1 MEEYVGLKW
10 HEYITGKA
18 STDHK
23 NATVR
28 LQDQGFEI
36 GVLFRALG
44 GEAGLRIDAATP
56 RDYYMRRSFLQKIAG
71 THEQVELAWRDQ
83 EALHLPEELSLFP
96 TATLNKY
103 LYLWLVALAAQQA
116 DGFNNWFVD
125 NQALT
130 LKVLATYPGMASIY
144 KQLVDA
150 FIIIRPTID
159 SLTPAAGEQEC
170 AIRQA
175 LLDPGSIDV
184 FPSAE
189 FAPCPVYLW
198 LYPGNMSVCEAGEQ
212 SVGDADEHSK
222 GASNKKKGKRKKAER
237 VENYEKNTGL
247 MVFRL
252 ENLFSFSEFVPV
264 DRAGDD
270 TDEEDAE
277 SVADDLDVI
286 SVSKNRQAASSSI
299 KFDLDL
305 PSSEH
310 DDLRLGDGILLP
322 EWDYRKQGYQQDF
335 CCLQPMINEL
345 DKTEVELLGLGEES
359 TAPTYGM
366 LPAHLVADAAKL
378 RRQFSGLK
386 PVRQWLNRQQ
396 DGDELD
402 LDSWMHFMADTKAG
416 IGGSSVSGGE
426 QGFYRSFNNQTR
438 DLSCL
443 ILADLSLS
451 TDAYIN
457 NKQRVIDVVQD
468 SLQLLCEALAAT
480 GDRFSVYGFS
490 SLKREHVRFNMIKN
504 FNERYSANIRGR
516 IQNLKPG
523 YYTRMGAAIRQSI
536 KILSAEKS
544 QQRVL
549 MIITD
554 GKPNDLDLYEGRYGV
569 EDTRMAIIEARQAGL
584 QPFCVTIDEE
594 ADEYL
599 PHLFG
604 KNGFVV
610 IKDPAQLP
618 KELPRLYVN
627 LTR

>member
-1 MEEYVGLKW
+1 VEEYVGLKW

-18 STDHK
+18 STDYK
-23 NATVR
+23 DAKVR

-44 GEAGLRIDAATP
+44 GEAGLRIDAAMP
-56 RDYYMRRSFLQKIAG
+56 RDYYMRRSLLQKIAG

-83 EALHLPEELSLFP
+83 ESLRLPEELSLFP

-103 LYLWLVALAAQQA
+103 LYLWLAALAAQQA
-116 DGFNNWFVD
+116 EGFTNWFVD

-130 LKVLATYPGMASIY
+130 LRVLENYPGMKSIY
-144 KQLVDA
+144 QQLVDA
-150 FIIIRPTID
+150 FMAIRPQV
-159 SLTPAAGEQEC
+159 SELSAGAAEQEI

-175 LLDPGSIDV
+175 LLEPGSITE
-184 FPSAE
+184 FPAANFS
-189 FAPCPVYLW
+189 PSPVYLW
-198 LYPGNMSVCEAGEQ
+198 LYPGNMSVCSGDEQ
-212 SVGDADEHSK
+212 AVEDADEHSK
-222 GASNKKKGKRKKAER
+222 GASNKKKAKRKKAER

-277 SVADDLDVI
+277 SVAEDLDVI

-305 PSSEH
+305 PSNEH
-310 DDLRLGDGILLP
+310 DDLKLGEGILLP
-322 EWDYRKQGYQQDF
+322 EWDYRKQGYHQDF
-335 CCLQPMINEL
+335 CCLQPMINQL
-345 DKTEVELLGLGEES
+345 DNHQES
-359 TAPTYGM
+359 AS

-396 DGDELD
+396 DGDEIDIDRWL
-402 LDSWMHFMADTKAG
+402 HFMADKKAG
-416 IGGSSVSGGE
+416 ASNGE
-426 QGFYRSFNNQTR
+426 QAFYRSFNNQVR

-480 GDRFSVYGFS
+480 GDRFSIYGFS

-504 FNERYSANIRGR
+504 FNERYSDNIRGR

-544 QQRVL
+544 HQRVL
-549 MIITD
+549 LIITD

-569 EDTRMAIIEARQAGL
+569 EDTRMAIIEAKQAGL

>member
-23 NATVR
+23 DATVR
-28 LQDQGFEI
+28 LQDQGYEI

-44 GEAGLRIDAATP
+44 GEAGLRIDAAMP
-56 RDYYMRRSFLQKIAG
+56 RDYYMRRSILQKIAG
-71 THEQVELAWRDQ
+71 THEQVELAWRDD
-83 EALHLPEELSLFP
+83 ESLRLPEELSLFSEKK
-96 TATLNKY
+96 LNKY
-103 LYLWLVALAAQQA
+103 LYLWLAALASQQA
-116 DGFNNWFVD
+116 DGFSHWFVD
-125 NQALT
+125 NQTLT
-130 LKVLATYPGMASIY
+130 LKVLDKFPGMKLIY
-144 KQLVDA
+144 QQLVDA
-150 FIIIRPTID
+150 FIAIRPGMNE
-159 SLTPAAGEQEC
+159 LTPVAAEQEK

-175 LLDPGSIDV
+175 LLEPGSISE

-198 LYPGNMSVCEAGEQ
+198 LYPGNMGTCEAGEQ
-212 SVGDADEHSK
+212 SVGDADDHSK
-222 GASNKKKGKRKKAER
+222 GGSNKKKGKRKKAER
-237 VENYEKNTGL
+237 VEDYEKNTGL

-277 SVADDLDVI
+277 SVAEDLDVI

-305 PSSEH
+305 PSNDH
-310 DDLRLGDGILLP
+310 DDLHLGDGILLP
-322 EWDYRKQGYQQDF
+322 EWDYRSQKYLQDF
-335 CCLQPMINEL
+335 CCLQPMINGL
-345 DKTEVELLGLGEES
+345 DRGESEDE
-359 TAPTYGM
+359 TQDYGV
-366 LPAHLVADAAKL
+366 LPPHLVADAAKL

-402 LDSWMHFMADTKAG
+402 LDSWMHYLADKDAG
-416 IGGSSVSGGE
+416 VSSGE
-426 QGFYRSFNNQTR
+426 QGFYRSFNNQAR

-457 NKQRVIDVVQD
+457 NHQRVIDVVQD
-468 SLQLLCEALAAT
+468 SLQLLSEALAST
-480 GDRFSVYGFS
+480 GDRFSIYGFS
-490 SLKREHVRFNMIKN
+490 SLKREHVRFNVIKN
-504 FNERYSANIRGR
+504 FNERYSPNIRGR

-544 QQRVL
+544 HQRVL

-569 EDTRMAIIEARQAGL
+569 EDTRMAIIEAKQAGL

>member
-1 MEEYVGLKW
+1 
-10 HEYITGKA
+10 
-18 STDHK
+18 
-23 NATVR
+23 
-28 LQDQGFEI
+28 
-36 GVLFRALG
+36 
-44 GEAGLRIDAATP
+44 
-56 RDYYMRRSFLQKIAG
+56 
-71 THEQVELAWRDQ
+71 
-83 EALHLPEELSLFP
+83 
-96 TATLNKY
+96 
-103 LYLWLVALAAQQA
+103 
-116 DGFNNWFVD
+116 
-125 NQALT
+125 
-130 LKVLATYPGMASIY
+130 
-144 KQLVDA
+144 
-150 FIIIRPTID
+150 
-159 SLTPAAGEQEC
+159 
-170 AIRQA
+170 
-175 LLDPGSIDV
+175 
-184 FPSAE
+184 
-189 FAPCPVYLW
+189 
-198 LYPGNMSVCEAGEQ
+198 
-212 SVGDADEHSK
+212 
-222 GASNKKKGKRKKAER
+222 
-237 VENYEKNTGL
+237 

-305 PSSEH
+305 PSNEH
-310 DDLRLGDGILLP
+310 DDLKLGEGILLP
-322 EWDYRKQGYQQDF
+322 EWDYRKQAYHQNF
-335 CCLQPMINEL
+335 CCLQPMINQL
-345 DKTEVELLGLGEES
+345 DDHQES
-359 TAPTYGM
+359 AS

-402 LDSWMHFMADTKAG
+402 LDSWMHYLADKDAG
-416 IGGSSVSGGE
+416 VSSGE
-426 QGFYRSFNNQTR
+426 QGFYRSFNNQAR

-468 SLQLLCEALAAT
+468 SLQLLCEALAST
-480 GDRFSVYGFS
+480 GDRFSIYGFS
-490 SLKREHVRFNMIKN
+490 SLKRERVRFNMIKN
-504 FNERYSANIRGR
+504 FNERYSENIRGR

-544 QQRVL
+544 HQRVL

-569 EDTRMAIIEARQAGL
+569 EDTRMAIIEAKQAGL

-627 LTR
+627 LTK

>member
-23 NATVR
+23 DATVR

-56 RDYYMRRSFLQKIAG
+56 RDYYMRRTLLQKIAG

-83 EALHLPEELSLFP
+83 EALRLPEELSLFSS
-96 TATLNKY
+96 AQLNKY
-103 LYLWLVALAAQQA
+103 LYLWLAALAAQQA
-116 DGFNNWFVD
+116 QGFNNWFVD
-125 NQALT
+125 NQSLT
-130 LKVLATYPGMASIY
+130 LKVIATYPGMKLIY
-144 KQLVDA
+144 QQLVEA
-150 FIIIRPTID
+150 FIAIRPEITEL
-159 SLTPAAGEQEC
+159 SEEAAQQEA

-175 LLDPGSIDV
+175 LLKPGSISE

-189 FAPCPVYLW
+189 FAPSPVYLW
-198 LYPGNMSVCEAGEQ
+198 LYPGNMSECSANEQ
-212 SVGDADEHSK
+212 AVEDADEHSK

-305 PSSEH
+305 PSNEH
-310 DDLRLGDGILLP
+310 DDLKLGEGILLP
-322 EWDYRKQGYQQDF
+322 EWDYRKQSYLQDF
-335 CCLQPMINEL
+335 CCLQPMINQL
-345 DKTEVELLGLGEES
+345 DSQDEPQS
-359 TAPTYGM
+359 SNP

-386 PVRQWLNRQQ
+386 PVRQWSNRQQ

-402 LDSWMHFMADTKAG
+402 LDSWMHFMADRNAG
-416 IGGSSVSGGE
+416 ATNSE
-426 QGFYRSFNNQTR
+426 QGFYRAFNNQVR

-443 ILADLSLS
+443 ILADISLS

-457 NKQRVIDVVQD
+457 NTQRVIDVVQD

-480 GDRFSVYGFS
+480 GDRFSIYGFS
-490 SLKREHVRFNMIKN
+490 SLKREHIRFNMIKN
-504 FNERYSANIRGR
+504 FNERYSDSTRGR

-544 QQRVL
+544 HQRVL

-569 EDTRMAIIEARQAGL
+569 EDTRMAIIEAKQAGL

-604 KNGFVV
+604 KNGFMV
-610 IKDPAQLP
+610 IKYPAQLP

>member
-23 NATVR
+23 DATVR

-56 RDYYMRRSFLQKIAG
+56 RDYYMRRTLLQKIAG

-83 EALHLPEELSLFP
+83 EALRLPEELSLFSS
-96 TATLNKY
+96 AQLNKY
-103 LYLWLVALAAQQA
+103 LYLWLAALAAQQVQ
-116 DGFNNWFVD
+116 GFNNWFVD
-125 NQALT
+125 NQSLT
-130 LKVLATYPGMASIY
+130 LKVVATYPGMKLIY
-144 KQLVDA
+144 QQLVEA
-150 FIIIRPTID
+150 FIAIRPEITEL
-159 SLTPAAGEQEC
+159 SEEAAQQEA

-175 LLDPGSIDV
+175 LLKPGSISE

-189 FAPCPVYLW
+189 FAPSPVYLW
-198 LYPGNMSVCEAGEQ
+198 LYPGNMSECSANEQ
-212 SVGDADEHSK
+212 AVEDADEHSK

-305 PSSEH
+305 PSNEH
-310 DDLRLGDGILLP
+310 DDLKLGEGILLP
-322 EWDYRKQGYQQDF
+322 EWDYRKQSYLQDF
-335 CCLQPMINEL
+335 CCLQPMINQL
-345 DKTEVELLGLGEES
+345 DGQDES
-359 TAPTYGM
+359 QPSNP

-386 PVRQWLNRQQ
+386 PVRQWSNRQQ

-402 LDSWMHFMADTKAG
+402 LDSWMHFMADRNAG
-416 IGGSSVSGGE
+416 ATNSE
-426 QGFYRSFNNQTR
+426 QGVYRSFNNQVR

-480 GDRFSVYGFS
+480 GDRFSIYGFS

-504 FNERYSANIRGR
+504 FNERYSENIRGR

-544 QQRVL
+544 HQRVL

-569 EDTRMAIIEARQAGL
+569 EDTRMAIIEAKQAGL

>member
-1 MEEYVGLKW
+1 VEEYVGLKW

-23 NATVR
+23 DATVR
-28 LQDQGFEI
+28 LQDQGYEI

-44 GEAGLRIDAATP
+44 GEAGLRIDAAMP
-56 RDYYMRRSFLQKIAG
+56 RDYYMRRSLLQKIAG

-83 EALHLPEELSLFP
+83 ESLRLPEELSLFSEKK
-96 TATLNKY
+96 LNKY
-103 LYLWLVALAAQQA
+103 LYLWLAALASQQA
-116 DGFNNWFVD
+116 EGFSHWFVD

-130 LKVLATYPGMASIY
+130 LKVLKKYPGMKHIY
-144 KQLVDA
+144 QQLVNA
-150 FIIIRPTID
+150 FIAIRPAMNE
-159 SLTPAAGEQEC
+159 LTPVAAEQEK

-175 LLDPGSIDV
+175 LLEPGSISD

-198 LYPGNMSVCEAGEQ
+198 LYPGNMSTCEAGEQ
-212 SVGDADEHSK
+212 SVGDADDHSK
-222 GASNKKKGKRKKAER
+222 GGSNKKKGKRKKAER

-277 SVADDLDVI
+277 SVAEDLDVI

-305 PSSEH
+305 PSNDH
-310 DDLRLGDGILLP
+310 DDLHLGEGILLP
-322 EWDYRKQGYQQDF
+322 EWDYRKQKYHEDF

-345 DKTEVELLGLGEES
+345 DRSDSDVDSLGEGSEQK
-359 TAPTYGM
+359 YGV
-366 LPAHLVADAAKL
+366 LPPHLVADAAKL

-402 LDSWMHFMADTKAG
+402 LDSWMHYLADRDAG
-416 IGGSSVSGGE
+416 VSSGE
-426 QGFYRSFNNQTR
+426 QGFYRSFNNQAR

-457 NKQRVIDVVQD
+457 NHQRVIDVVQD
-468 SLQLLCEALAAT
+468 SLQLLSEALAST

-490 SLKREHVRFNMIKN
+490 SLKREHVRFNVIKN

-536 KILSAEKS
+536 KVLSAEKS
-544 QQRVL
+544 HQRVL

-569 EDTRMAIIEARQAGL
+569 EDTRMAIIEAKQAGL

-627 LTR
+627 LTQ

>member
-1 MEEYVGLKW
+1 MTVEEYVGLKW

-23 NATVR
+23 DATVR
-28 LQDQGFEI
+28 LQDQGYEI
-36 GVLFRALG
+36 GVLYRALG
-44 GEAGLRIDAATP
+44 GEAGLRIDAAMP
-56 RDYYMRRSFLQKIAG
+56 RDYYMRRSLLQKIAG
-71 THEQVELAWRDQ
+71 THEQVELAWRDD
-83 EALHLPEELSLFP
+83 ESLRLPEELSLFS
-96 TATLNKY
+96 TKKLNKY
-103 LYLWLVALAAQQA
+103 LYLWLAALASQQA
-116 DGFNNWFVD
+116 EGFNHWFVD

-130 LKVLATYPGMASIY
+130 LKVLDKYPGMKLIY
-144 KQLVDA
+144 QQLVDA
-150 FIIIRPTID
+150 FIEIRPAMNE
-159 SLTPAAGEQEC
+159 LTPIAAEQEK

-175 LLDPGSIDV
+175 LLKPGSISE
-184 FPSAE
+184 FPSAD

-198 LYPGNMSVCEAGEQ
+198 LYPGNMSTCDAGEQ
-212 SVGDADEHSK
+212 SVGDADDHSK
-222 GASNKKKGKRKKAER
+222 GGSNKKKGKRKKAER
-237 VENYEKNTGL
+237 VEDYEKNTGL

-277 SVADDLDVI
+277 SVAEDLDVI

-305 PSSEH
+305 PSNDH
-310 DDLRLGDGILLP
+310 DDLHLGEGILLP
-322 EWDYRKQGYQQDF
+322 EWDYRKQKYHQDF

-345 DKTEVELLGLGEES
+345 DRTDSNVDDSEE
-359 TAPTYGM
+359 GREQKHGV
-366 LPAHLVADAAKL
+366 LPPHLVADAAKL

-402 LDSWMHFMADTKAG
+402 LDSWMHYLADRDAG
-416 IGGSSVSGGE
+416 VSSGE
-426 QGFYRSFNNQTR
+426 QGFYRSFNNQAR

-457 NKQRVIDVVQD
+457 NHQRVIDVVQD
-468 SLQLLCEALAAT
+468 SLQLLCEALAST

-544 QQRVL
+544 HQRVL

-569 EDTRMAIIEARQAGL
+569 EDTRMAIIEAKQAGL

>member
-23 NATVR
+23 DATVR

-56 RDYYMRRSFLQKIAG
+56 RDYYMRRTLLQKIAG

-83 EALHLPEELSLFP
+83 EALRLPEELSLFSS
-96 TATLNKY
+96 AQLNKY
-103 LYLWLVALAAQQA
+103 LYLWLAALAAQQA
-116 DGFNNWFVD
+116 QGFNNWFVD
-125 NQALT
+125 NQSLT
-130 LKVLATYPGMASIY
+130 LKVIATYPGMKLIY
-144 KQLVDA
+144 QQLVEA
-150 FIIIRPTID
+150 FIAIRPEITEL
-159 SLTPAAGEQEC
+159 SEEAAQQEA

-175 LLDPGSIDV
+175 LLKPGSISE

-189 FAPCPVYLW
+189 FAPSPVYLW
-198 LYPGNMSVCEAGEQ
+198 LYPGNMSECSANEQ
-212 SVGDADEHSK
+212 AVEDADEHSK

-305 PSSEH
+305 PSNEH
-310 DDLRLGDGILLP
+310 DDLKLGEGILLP
-322 EWDYRKQGYQQDF
+322 EWDYRKQSYLQDF
-335 CCLQPMINEL
+335 CCLQPMINQL
-345 DKTEVELLGLGEES
+345 DSQDEPQS
-359 TAPTYGM
+359 SNP

-386 PVRQWLNRQQ
+386 PVRQWSNRQQ

-402 LDSWMHFMADTKAG
+402 LDSWMHFMADRNAG
-416 IGGSSVSGGE
+416 ATNSE
-426 QGFYRSFNNQTR
+426 QGFYRAFNNQVR

-443 ILADLSLS
+443 ILADISLS

-457 NKQRVIDVVQD
+457 NTQRVIDVVQD

-480 GDRFSVYGFS
+480 GDRFSIYGFS
-490 SLKREHVRFNMIKN
+490 SLKREHIRFNMIKN
-504 FNERYSANIRGR
+504 FNERYSDSTRGR

-544 QQRVL
+544 HQRVL

-569 EDTRMAIIEARQAGL
+569 EDTRMAIIEAKQAGL

-610 IKDPAQLP
+610 IKYPAQLP

>member
-23 NATVR
+23 DAKVC
-28 LQDQGFEI
+28 LKDQGFEI

-44 GEAGLRIDAATP
+44 GEAGLRIDAASP
-56 RDYYMRRSFLQKIAG
+56 RDYYMRRTLLQKIAG
-71 THEQVELAWRDQ
+71 SHEQVELAWRDQ
-83 EALHLPEELSLFP
+83 EALRLPEEISLFP
-96 TATLNKY
+96 TAQLNKY
-103 LYLWLVALAAQQA
+103 LYLWLAALAAQQA
-116 DGFNNWFVD
+116 EGFRNWFVD
-125 NQALT
+125 NQTLT
-130 LKVLATYPGMASIY
+130 LKVLKTYPGMKAVY
-144 KQLVDA
+144 QQLVES
-150 FIIIRPTID
+150 FIAIRPAIN
-159 SLTPAAGEQEC
+159 SLTPAAADQEK
-170 AIRQA
+170 AIREA
-175 LLDPGSIDV
+175 LKNPGSIDI

-189 FAPCPVYLW
+189 FAPLPVYLW
-198 LYPGNMSVCEAGEQ
+198 LYPGNMSACEAGNQ

-286 SVSKNRQAASSSI
+286 SISKNRQAASSSI

-305 PSSEH
+305 PSSDH
-310 DDLRLGDGILLP
+310 DDLQLGDGILLP
-322 EWDYRKQGYQQDF
+322 EWDYRKQSYRQDF
-335 CCLQPMINEL
+335 CCLLPMINEL
-345 DKTEVELLGLGEES
+345 DKTEAELLGLGED
-359 TAPTYGM
+359 APSEHYGT

-402 LDSWMHFMADTKAG
+402 LDSWMHFMADKKAG
-416 IGGSSVSGGE
+416 ATNGE

-516 IQNLKPG
+516 IQGLKPG

-569 EDTRMAIIEARQAGL
+569 EDTRMAIIEAKQAGL

>member
-1 MEEYVGLKW
+1 VEEYVGLKW

-18 STDHK
+18 STDYK
-23 NATVR
+23 DAKVR

-56 RDYYMRRSFLQKIAG
+56 RDYYTRRSLLQKIAG

-103 LYLWLVALAAQQA
+103 LYLWLAVLAAQQTE
-116 DGFNNWFVD
+116 GFTNWFID
-125 NQALT
+125 NQTLT
-130 LKVLATYPGMASIY
+130 LKVLDTYPGMKLIY
-144 KQLVDA
+144 QQLVNA
-150 FIIIRPTID
+150 FMAIRPQV
-159 SLTPAAGEQEC
+159 SELSAGAAEQET

-175 LLDPGSIDV
+175 LLEPGSITE
-184 FPSAE
+184 FPAANYS
-189 FAPCPVYLW
+189 PSPVYLW
-198 LYPGNMSVCEAGEQ
+198 LYPGNMSACAGNEQ
-212 SVGDADEHSK
+212 AVEDADEHSK
-222 GASNKKKGKRKKAER
+222 GASNKKKAKRKKAER
-237 VENYEKNTGL
+237 VDNYEKNTGL

-277 SVADDLDVI
+277 SVAEDLDVI

-305 PSSEH
+305 PSNEH
-310 DDLRLGDGILLP
+310 DDLKLGEGILLP
-322 EWDYRKQGYQQDF
+322 EWDYRKQSYHQDF
-335 CCLQPMINEL
+335 CCLQPMINQL
-345 DKTEVELLGLGEES
+345 DKHEES
-359 TAPTYGM
+359 AN

-396 DGDELD
+396 DGDEIDVDRWL
-402 LDSWMHFMADTKAG
+402 HFMADKKAG
-416 IGGSSVSGGE
+416 ASNGE
-426 QGFYRSFNNQTR
+426 QAFYRSFNNQVR

-468 SLQLLCEALAAT
+468 SLQLLCEALTAT
-480 GDRFSVYGFS
+480 GDRFSIYGFS

-504 FNERYSANIRGR
+504 FNERYSDNIRGR

-544 QQRVL
+544 HQRVL

-569 EDTRMAIIEARQAGL
+569 EDTRMAIIEAKQAGL

>member
-1 MEEYVGLKW
+1 VEEYVGLKW

-18 STDHK
+18 STDYK
-23 NATVR
+23 DAKVR

-56 RDYYMRRSFLQKIAG
+56 RDYYTRRSLLQKIAG

-103 LYLWLVALAAQQA
+103 LYLWLAVLAAQQNE
-116 DGFNNWFVD
+116 GFTNWFID
-125 NQALT
+125 NQTLT
-130 LKVLATYPGMASIY
+130 LKVLDTYPGMKLIY
-144 KQLVDA
+144 QQLVNA
-150 FIIIRPTID
+150 FMAIRPQV
-159 SLTPAAGEQEC
+159 SELSAGAAEQET

-175 LLDPGSIDV
+175 LLEPGSITE
-184 FPSAE
+184 FPAANYS
-189 FAPCPVYLW
+189 PSPVYLW
-198 LYPGNMSVCEAGEQ
+198 LYPGNMSACAGNEQ
-212 SVGDADEHSK
+212 AVEDADEHSK
-222 GASNKKKGKRKKAER
+222 GASNKKKAKRKKAER
-237 VENYEKNTGL
+237 VDNYEKNTGL

-277 SVADDLDVI
+277 SVAEDLDVI

-305 PSSEH
+305 PSNEH
-310 DDLRLGDGILLP
+310 DDLKLGEGILLP
-322 EWDYRKQGYQQDF
+322 EWDYRKQSYHQDF
-335 CCLQPMINEL
+335 CCLQPMINQL
-345 DKTEVELLGLGEES
+345 DKHEES
-359 TAPTYGM
+359 AN

-396 DGDELD
+396 DGDEIDVDRWL
-402 LDSWMHFMADTKAG
+402 HFMADKKAG
-416 IGGSSVSGGE
+416 ASNGE
-426 QGFYRSFNNQTR
+426 QAFYRSFNNQVR

-468 SLQLLCEALAAT
+468 SLQLLCEALTAT
-480 GDRFSVYGFS
+480 GDRFSIYGFS

-504 FNERYSANIRGR
+504 FNERYSDNIRGR

-544 QQRVL
+544 HQRVL

-569 EDTRMAIIEARQAGL
+569 EDTRMAIIEAKQAGL

>member
-1 MEEYVGLKW
+1 VEEYVGLKW

-23 NATVR
+23 DATVR
-28 LQDQGFEI
+28 LQDQGYEI

-44 GEAGLRIDAATP
+44 GEAGLRIDAAMP
-56 RDYYMRRSFLQKIAG
+56 RDYYMRRSLLQKIAG

-83 EALHLPEELSLFP
+83 ESLRLPEELSLFSEKK
-96 TATLNKY
+96 LNKY
-103 LYLWLVALAAQQA
+103 LYLWLAALASQQA
-116 DGFNNWFVD
+116 EGFSHWFVD

-130 LKVLATYPGMASIY
+130 LKVLKKYPGMKHIY
-144 KQLVDA
+144 QQLVNA
-150 FIIIRPTID
+150 FIAIRPAMNE
-159 SLTPAAGEQEC
+159 LTPVAAEQEK

-175 LLDPGSIDV
+175 LLEPGSISD

-198 LYPGNMSVCEAGEQ
+198 LYPGNMSTCEAGEQ
-212 SVGDADEHSK
+212 SVGDADDHSK
-222 GASNKKKGKRKKAER
+222 GGSNKKKGKRKKAER

-277 SVADDLDVI
+277 SVAEDLDVI

-305 PSSEH
+305 PSNDH
-310 DDLRLGDGILLP
+310 DDLHLGEGILLP
-322 EWDYRKQGYQQDF
+322 EWDYRKQKYHEDF

-345 DKTEVELLGLGEES
+345 DRSDSDVDSLGEGSEQK
-359 TAPTYGM
+359 YGV
-366 LPAHLVADAAKL
+366 LPPHLVADAAKL

-402 LDSWMHFMADTKAG
+402 LDSWMHYLADRDAG
-416 IGGSSVSGGE
+416 VSSGE
-426 QGFYRSFNNQTR
+426 QGFYRSFNNQAR

-457 NKQRVIDVVQD
+457 NHQRVIDVVQD
-468 SLQLLCEALAAT
+468 SLQLLCEALAST

-490 SLKREHVRFNMIKN
+490 SLKREHVRFNVIKN

-536 KILSAEKS
+536 KVLSAEKS
-544 QQRVL
+544 HQRVL

-569 EDTRMAIIEARQAGL
+569 EDTRMAIIEAKQAGL

-627 LTR
+627 LTQ

>member
-23 NATVR
+23 DAKVR

-56 RDYYMRRSFLQKIAG
+56 RDYYMRRTLLQKIAG

-83 EALHLPEELSLFP
+83 EALRLPEELSLFS
-96 TATLNKY
+96 TAKLNKY
-103 LYLWLVALAAQQA
+103 LYLWLAALAAQQA
-116 DGFNNWFVD
+116 SGFKNWFVD
-125 NQALT
+125 NQTLT
-130 LKVLATYPGMASIY
+130 LKVLAAYPGMKLIY
-144 KQLVDA
+144 QALVDA
-150 FIIIRPTID
+150 FIALRPDIVELATD
-159 SLTPAAGEQEC
+159 AAEQEA

-175 LLDPGSIDV
+175 LLEPGSIKD
-184 FPSAE
+184 FPAAA
-189 FAPCPVYLW
+189 FAPSPVYLW
-198 LYPGNMSVCEAGEQ
+198 LYPGNMSECLANEQ
-212 SVGDADEHSK
+212 TVGDADEHAK
-222 GASNKKKGKRKKAER
+222 GTSNKKKGKRKKAER
-237 VENYEKNTGL
+237 VENYEKNNGL

-270 TDEEDAE
+270 TNEEDAE

-305 PSSEH
+305 PSNDH
-310 DDLRLGDGILLP
+310 DDLRLGEGILLP
-322 EWDYRKQGYQQDF
+322 EWDYRKQSYLQDF
-335 CCLQPMINEL
+335 CCLQPMISGLNNEAN
-345 DKTEVELLGLGEES
+345 DQNQDDQATSGY
-359 TAPTYGM
+359 P
-366 LPAHLVADAAKL
+366 LPSHLAADAAKL

-386 PVRQWLNRQQ
+386 PVRQWSNRQQ

-402 LDSWMHFMADTKAG
+402 LDSWMHFMADRHAG
-416 IGGSSVSGGE
+416 TTSGE
-426 QGFYRSFNNQTR
+426 QGFYRSFNNQVR

-457 NKQRVIDVVQD
+457 NHQRVIDVVQD

-504 FNERYSANIRGR
+504 FNERYQDTIRGR

-544 QQRVL
+544 HQRVL

-569 EDTRMAIIEARQAGL
+569 EDTRMAIIEAKQAGL